1 MTSMLSSRQ
10 RGAVRLAWR
19 FIAPYRGR
27 VLGALLALLF
37 TAAITL
43 SMGQGIKL
51 LVDQGLATQSPAALR
66 HSLLLFFVLV
76 LALAF
81 GTYTRFYL
89 VSWIGERVVA
99 DIRRRV
105 FDHLIELHPGFY
117 ESNRSSEIQSRLTA
131 DTTLLQSVIG
141 SSLSMALRNLIM
153 LIGGSILLVVTN
165 PKLSGIV
172 LLALPLVVAPILL
185 FGRRVRALSRQSQDR
200 VADVGSYVG
209 EVLGQIKTVQAYNHQ
224 DEDKRRFG
232 ESAEAAFDVAR
243 KRIAQRSW
251 LITVVIVL
259 VLGAVG
265 VMLWVGGMDV
275 IAGRISGGELAAFV
289 FYSLIVGSSFGTLS
303 EVIGELQRAAGAA
316 ERIGELLRSRNAIV
330 APERPQPLQ
339 RPVQGRIELQG
350 VRFAYPSRADS
361 YAIDGVDLQV
371 AAGETLALVGPSGA
385 GKSTLFDLL
394 LRFFDPQQGRILI
407 DGVPIDQ
414 LDPRELRAC
423 FALVSQTPALFYG
436 SIEDNIRYGRLDASQ
451 AEVEAAA
458 RAAHAHEFIQRLP
471 QGYQT
476 HLGEAGLGLSGG
488 QRQRLAIARAL
499 LADAPILLLDEAT
512 SALDAES
519 EHLIQQA
526 LPSLMA
532 GRTTLVIAHRLATV
546 KQADR
551 IAVIERGRLA
561 AIGRHWPACRADRQQ
576 RAVCAPG
583 RAAVRQLALRLDG
596 GGGAGRGDDDRR
608 HGQPLPPEQLLAE
621 EDQATERGDR
631 RLQAHQ
637 HAEGTRG
644 HACQGDHFQA
654 VRQRR

>member
-1 MTSMLSSRQ
+1 MLSILSSRQ
-10 RGAVRLAWR
+10 RNALRMAWR

-27 VLGALLALLF
+27 VFGALLALMF

-51 LVDQGLATQSPAALR
+51 LVDQGLATQSPAALQQ
-66 HSLLLFFVLV
+66 SIGLFFVLV
-76 LALAF
+76 LALAI
-81 GTYTRFYL
+81 GTFTRFYL
-89 VSWIGERVVA
+89 VSWIGERFVA
-99 DIRRRV
+99 DIRKRV
-105 FDHLIELHPGFY
+105 FNHLIELHPGFY

-153 LIGGSILLVVTN
+153 LVGGSVLLVVTN
-165 PKLSGIV
+165 AKLSGIV
-172 LLALPLVVAPILL
+172 LMALPLVVAPILI

-224 DEDKRRFG
+224 NEDKRRFG
-232 ESAEAAFDVAR
+232 LSAEAAFDTAR
-243 KRIAQRSW
+243 QRIAQRAW

-289 FYSLIVGSSFGTLS
+289 FYSLIVGSAFGTLS

-316 ERIGELLRSRNAIV
+316 ERIAELLQARNEITPPASD
-330 APERPQPLQ
+330 ALHLQ
-339 RPVQGRIELQG
+339 QPVQGRIELQG
-350 VRFAYPSRADS
+350 LRFAYPSRPGSFAV
-361 YAIDGVDLQV
+361 DGIDLQV

-407 DGVPIDQ
+407 DGVPIQQ
-414 LDPRELRAC
+414 LDPRELRSS
-423 FALVSQTPALFYG
+423 FALVSQNPALFFG
-436 SIEDNIRYGRLDASQ
+436 SVEDNIRYGKTTASL

-458 RAAHAHEFIQRLP
+458 KAAHAHEFIMKLP
-471 QGYQT
+471 DGYQT
-476 HLGEAGLGLSGG
+476 HLGDAGLGLSGG

-499 LADAPILLLDEAT
+499 LVDAPILLLDEAT

-519 EHLIQQA
+519 EYLIQQA
-526 LPSLMA
+526 LPPLME

-546 KQADR
+546 KSADR
-551 IAVIERGRLA
+551 IALIEHGKLA
-561 AIGRHWPACRADRQQ
+561 AIGTHSELVSSSPLYARLAELQFSNEAE
-576 RAVCAPG
+576 
-583 RAAVRQLALRLDG
+583 AAV
-596 GGGAGRGDDDRR
+596 
-608 HGQPLPPEQLLAE
+608 
-621 EDQATERGDR
+621 
-631 RLQAHQ
+631 
-637 HAEGTRG
+637 
-644 HACQGDHFQA
+644 
-654 VRQRR
+654 

>member
-1 MTSMLSSRQ
+1 MTSLLSSRQ
-10 RGAVRLAWR
+10 RGAIRLAWR

-66 HSLLLFFVLV
+66 QSLLLFFVLV

-153 LIGGSILLVVTN
+153 LIGGSVLLVITN

-224 DEDKRRFG
+224 NEDKRRFG

-316 ERIGELLRSRNAIV
+316 ERIGELLRSSNAIV
-330 APERPQPLQ
+330 APERPQHLPQ
-339 RPVQGRIELQG
+339 PVRGRIELQG
-350 VRFAYPSRADS
+350 VRFAYPSRPDS
-361 YAIDGVDLQV
+361 YAIDGIDLQV

-394 LRFFDPQQGRILI
+394 LRFFDPQAGRILI

-423 FALVSQTPALFYG
+423 FALVSQNPALFFG
-436 SIEDNIRYGRLDASQ
+436 SVEDNIRYGRLDATR

-458 RAAHAHEFIQRLP
+458 RAAHAHEFIERLP

-551 IAVIERGRLA
+551 IAVVEQGRLA
-561 AIGRHWPACRADRQQ
+561 AIGSHAELIESSSLYAR
-576 RAVCAPG
+576 
-583 RAAVRQLALRLDG
+583 
-596 GGGAGRGDDDRR
+596 
-608 HGQPLPPEQLLAE
+608 LAE
-621 EDQATERGDR
+621 
-631 RLQAHQ
+631 LQF
-637 HAEGTRG
+637 GN
-644 HACQGDHFQA
+644 
-654 VRQRR
+654 